1 MGSCIF
7 NSTAPSLGDS
17 TVALLNKW
25 LQSVGGVSDC
35 GSQSEW
41 FSLAMLV
48 TAYGGQPSS
57 GDTIADL
64 WEKIRIAVGDD
75 TCRCGDNAWQSARR
89 ILDTL
94 SPGSFR
100 PGDSLYNILWRILQA
115 VNATP
120 VPPPVNPCCPPP
132 IGDWG
137 SVAMPPGIQCDFDL
151 VSEAVDCA
159 ADWGSV

>member
-1 MGSCIF
+1 MGACLF

-25 LQSVGGVSDC
+25 LQAVGGVQSC
-35 GSQSEW
+35 GAPSEW
-41 FSLAMLV
+41 FSLAALV

-64 WEKIRIAVGDD
+64 WEKIRIALGD
-75 TCRCGDNAWQSARR
+75 TSCRCGDNAWQSARR
-89 ILDTL
+89 ILDIL
-94 SPGSFR
+94 SPGSLR

-115 VNATP
+115 INATP
-120 VPPPVNPCCPPP
+120 VPPVNPCCPPP

-137 SVAMPPGIQCDFDL
+137 SVAAAATEQCDFDL

-159 ADWGSV
+159 DDWGSV